1 MAPTLQDASASICL
15 DTMEISN
22 VLYSLQLKWAVAL
35 AEMQSIRKKQGGGG
49 LGHKLKLFPVKS
61 VWAKVHEAKDSLMQV
76 ELC

>member
-1 MAPTLQDASASICL
+1 MSCGSSRDAVNS
-15 DTMEISN
+15 
-22 VLYSLQLKWAVAL
+22 
-35 AEMQSIRKKQGGGG
+35 KKQGGGG